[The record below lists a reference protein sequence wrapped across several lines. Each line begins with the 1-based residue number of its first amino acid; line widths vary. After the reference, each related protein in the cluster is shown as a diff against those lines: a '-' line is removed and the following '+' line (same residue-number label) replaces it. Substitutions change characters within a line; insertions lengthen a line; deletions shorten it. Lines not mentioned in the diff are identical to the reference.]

1 MGRNAGYLGNPNL
14 KPEGQTVNFTKEQIE
29 EYIKCAKD
37 PVYFIQKYIKVVSL
51 DKGLVPF
58 HLFDYQEDM
67 INKIHDNRFI
77 IAKLPRQSG
86 KTTTVTSYLL
96 HYILFNQ
103 SMNVAI
109 LANKQSTAKDILA
122 RLKLAYEYLPTWL
135 QQGIKEWNKYSIAL
149 ENGSRV
155 IAAATSSSA
164 IRGGSYNFLVLD
176 EYAHVPTNVAEEFFS
191 SVYPTIT
198 SGQTT
203 KVAMISTPKGL
214 NMFYHFWKGA
224 QSKQN
229 EYIPIEVTW
238 NQVPK
243 YPGGPLRDEVWK
255 QETIRNSSERQF
267 SEEFECD
274 FIGSSNTLISSE
286 KLNTLTWVKPMSK
299 TNDGLTIFVD
309 PVKETETTPLHT
321 YFIVV
326 DVARGQGK
334 DYSAL
339 TVIDITQ
346 MPYKIVAK
354 YRNNIISPLL
364 FPSII
369 RSLGKRY
376 NDAYVMVELND
387 IGSQVADILHRDL
400 EYENLIKSNM
410 RGRKGQII
418 TEGFGSSKSQQLG
431 IRTSQVVKKLGCSVL
446 KNLIEND
453 KLIIEDAEIIEELT
467 TFISTNASF
476 SADRGYNDDM
486 VMTLVLFAWST
497 RQEFFKNL
505 TNTDVRLEMYEQDI
519 KKIEDELLPFG
530 YILDGVNDD
539 SIEIEENWNSEDKWL
554 IIDKKTQND
563 NWIDLYKQNNFF

>member
-299 TNDGLTIFVD
+299 TNDGLTLFVD

-467 TFISTNASF
+467 TFIC
-476 SADRGYNDDM
+476 M
-486 VMTLVLFAWST
+486 VYQTGIFQKSDKY
-497 RQEFFKNL
+497 RC
-505 TNTDVRLEMYEQDI
+505 
-519 KKIEDELLPFG
+519 
-530 YILDGVNDD
+530 
-539 SIEIEENWNSEDKWL
+539 SIRNV
-554 IIDKKTQND
+554 
-563 NWIDLYKQNNFF
+563 

>member
-67 INKIHDNRFI
+67 VNKIHNNRFI

-109 LANKQSTAKDILA
+109 LANKQATAKDILA

-155 IAAATSSSA
+155 LAAATSSSA
-164 IRGGSYNFLVLD
+164 IRGGSYNCILLD

-203 KVAMISTPKGL
+203 RVIMISTPKGL

-229 EYIPIEVTW
+229 EYVPIEVKW

-243 YPGGPLRDEVWK
+243 YPGGPLRDEAWK

-267 SEEFECD
+267 QEEFICD

-286 KLNTLTWVKPMSK
+286 KLNTLTWVRPLSK
-299 TNDGLTIFVD
+299 TNDGLTLFVD

-334 DYSAL
+334 DYSAF

-346 MPYKIVAK
+346 MPYKIAAK
-354 YRNNIISPLL
+354 YRNNIVSPLL

-410 RGRKGQII
+410 RGRRGQII
-418 TEGFGSSKSQQLG
+418 SEGFGNSKNQQLG

-453 KLIIEDAEIIEELT
+453 KIIIEDAEIIEELT
-467 TFISTNASF
+467 TFVSTNTSF
-476 SADRGYNDDM
+476 SADSGYNDDL

-505 TNTDVRLEMYEQDI
+505 TNTDVRLEMYEHDI

-530 YILDGVNDD
+530 YILDGINND
-539 SIEIEENWNSEDKWL
+539 SLEIEETWNSEDKWL
-554 IIDKKTQND
+554 TVDKNE
-563 NWIDLYKQNNFF
+563 NNIWIDLYKQNKLF